1 MSAPDVAAHT
11 LSLGGSN
18 ELAYSVRRTGRRRTV
33 GIIVEP
39 DGHVA
44 VLAPTSATPKRI
56 EQILRRHLTWI
67 RRQRRAVEAL
77 PPPPLPREWVNGETH
92 RYLGRQ
98 YRLKIVRGHEPSVKL
113 LGRYFVVAT
122 SETADRSEVQTL
134 METWYRRHARVVLAT
149 RVQALLSRTTW
160 LDVESPPMRVRVL
173 RDRWGSTSP
182 SGRVSFNVELVKL
195 PLSCVDYVVAHELV
209 HLMIPNH
216 SSAYWRMVERVMP
229 DWRRWRQ
236 RLATIEL

>member
-1 MSAPDVAAHT
+1 MSACDVAAQT
-11 LSLGGSN
+11 LSLGGTD
-18 ELAYSVRRTGRRRTV
+18 ELAYSLRRTGRRRTV

-39 DGHVA
+39 NGQVA
-44 VLAPTSATPKRI
+44 VLAPASATVKRI

-67 RRQRRAVEAL
+67 RRQRREVEAL
-77 PPPPLPREWVNGETH
+77 PPPPVPREWVNGETH

-98 YRLKIVRGHEPSVKL
+98 YRLKIVGGDETSVKL
-113 LGRYFVVAT
+113 LGRYFVAT
-122 SETADRSEVQTL
+122 TPLLVDRDKVQAT
-134 METWYRRHARVVLAT
+134 MEAWYRQHAK
-149 RVQALLSRTTW
+149 ALLAVRIGTLLERTTW
-160 LDVESPPMRVRVL
+160 LDVEFPRMQVRVL

-182 SGRVSFNVELVKL
+182 SGRVTFNLDLVKL

-216 SSAYWRMVERVMP
+216 SPAYWRMLERVMP

-236 RLATIEL
+236 RLALVEM